1 MLYPDRHGNPE
12 IPGRFK
18 DRGAGDYPREGT
30 EQILC
35 DERER
40 TARNLPYKIGED
52 MDNWLLIIVGVI
64 FLVSMVVGGIRGFF
78 KIGLSLLSTA
88 LTIVLVLF
96 LSPFVADALQ
106 NHTPVN
112 DVIEKKVVEAFMP
125 EISTEELGSMDLS
138 GTALGE
144 LSPDE
149 IASLNE
155 ADWDMLGITPQDILS
170 VMGEIP
176 KDVQIKEIESAPLPT
191 FLKNA
196 LMENNNATI
205 YDELG
210 VQTFPEYV
218 ASYIARLAI
227 RVISFL
233 VTFLLAIIIV
243 KALMV
248 AVNIIGELPVIG
260 FFNHLGGA
268 VLGIFIALV
277 IVWLGFLVVTV
288 CYSTKAGTAC
298 FDMIEK
304 SQILTLLYEKN
315 PLLYKLMSF

>member
-1 MLYPDRHGNPE
+1 
-12 IPGRFK
+12 
-18 DRGAGDYPREGT
+18 
-30 EQILC
+30 
-35 DERER
+35 
-40 TARNLPYKIGED
+40 
-52 MDNWLLIIVGVI
+52 
-64 FLVSMVVGGIRGFF
+64 
-78 KIGLSLLSTA
+78 
-88 LTIVLVLF
+88 
-96 LSPFVADALQ
+96 
-106 NHTPVN
+106 
-112 DVIEKKVVEAFMP
+112 
-125 EISTEELGSMDLS
+125 
-138 GTALGE
+138 
-144 LSPDE
+144 
-149 IASLNE
+149 
-155 ADWDMLGITPQDILS
+155 
-170 VMGEIP
+170 MGEIP

>member
-1 MLYPDRHGNPE
+1 
-12 IPGRFK
+12 
-18 DRGAGDYPREGT
+18 
-30 EQILC
+30 
-35 DERER
+35 
-40 TARNLPYKIGED
+40 

-298 FDMIEK
+298 FDRIEK

>member
-1 MLYPDRHGNPE
+1 
-12 IPGRFK
+12 
-18 DRGAGDYPREGT
+18 
-30 EQILC
+30 
-35 DERER
+35 
-40 TARNLPYKIGED
+40 

-176 KDVQIKEIESAPLPT
+176 KDVQIKEIESAPLRH
-191 FLKNA
+191 F
-196 LMENNNATI
+196 
-205 YDELG
+205 
-210 VQTFPEYV
+210 
-218 ASYIARLAI
+218 
-227 RVISFL
+227 
-233 VTFLLAIIIV
+233 
-243 KALMV
+243 
-248 AVNIIGELPVIG
+248 
-260 FFNHLGGA
+260 
-268 VLGIFIALV
+268 
-277 IVWLGFLVVTV
+277 
-288 CYSTKAGTAC
+288 
-298 FDMIEK
+298 
-304 SQILTLLYEKN
+304 
-315 PLLYKLMSF
+315 